1 MNSFHGKKLLILGD
15 NPESAPLVETAND
28 MGVQTIVTGINQN
41 TKPKK
46 IAWKSVDINALDV
59 DAMERLA
66 HQEAIDAVMVG
77 VADILVPSYTALC
90 NRLRLPCYS
99 NMEAAT
105 CLSNKSLFKEQL
117 RKVGLPVVPEYPIE
131 DFNRDSLSYPV
142 VVKPVDSGGGCG
154 ISIVEN
160 KEGLKTAIEKARANS
175 RSGQIQIEKLM
186 NGDVVA
192 CYYTII
198 DGHVYLSSLEDNC
211 FTKKQGALC
220 PVTTGHYYAS
230 HYLDDYFERYHGKI
244 CDLLNAIHVKNG
256 ILQINAFVVNGEF
269 FFYDPGYRFQGE
281 AQHHILNAVNGF
293 DHKEMM
299 VEFAFTGKMFDGD
312 FETVNDPWLHGKKCA
327 SVWILLKFG
336 KIGQIKGMSEVIQDK
351 RVVYHAQRLF
361 EGDSITD
368 SMLGTE
374 KQVLTRIYLVCDD
387 TTSLNDMIRDIR
399 QCVVIKD
406 IDGKDMLLDVLDCP

>member
-28 MGVQTIVTGINQN
+28 MDVRTIVTGIHHNSIAKQ
-41 TKPKK
+41 
-46 IAWKSVDINALDV
+46 IAWKAVDINALDV

-66 HQEAIDAVMVG
+66 RQEAVDAVMVG

-90 NRLRLPCYS
+90 NRLGLPCYS
-99 NMEAAT
+99 SMEAAT
-105 CLSNKSLFKEQL
+105 FLTNKSLFKEQL
-117 RKVGLPVVPEYPIE
+117 RKVGLPVIPEYRIE
-131 DFNRDSLSYPV
+131 DFNSDTLNYPV

-175 RSGQIQIEKLM
+175 RSGRIQIEKLM

-198 DGHVYLSSLEDNC
+198 DGHVYLSSMEDNC
-211 FTKKQGALC
+211 FTKKQGGLC

-230 HYLDDYFERYHGKI
+230 RYLDDYFERYHGKI

-256 ILQINAFVVNGEF
+256 ILQINAFVVNGES

-293 DHKEMM
+293 DHKKMM

-312 FETVNDPWLHGKKCA
+312 FATVNDPWLHGKKCA
-327 SVWILLKFG
+327 SVWILLKSGTIG
-336 KIGQIKGMSEVIQDK
+336 KIEGLDEVVQDK
-351 RVVYHAQRLF
+351 WVVYHSQRLF
-361 EGDSITD
+361 EGDTITD
-368 SMLGTE
+368 SILGTE

-387 TTSLNDMIRDIR
+387 TTSLNDMIRRIR

-406 IDGKDMLLDVLDCP
+406 NIGKDMFLDALDY